1 MDNRVIAAAREL
13 ARRSESWQWLML
25 LIVRLYFGY
34 FWAETGWAKL
44 HNLDGATERFINWGI
59 PFPHFNAVLS
69 AGAEFLGGVLI
80 MLGLLTRLACLP
92 MIFNMLV
99 ALALVVAKQ
108 WTTTDE
114 FFESDEVLYIL
125 VFAWLAIA
133 GPGRA
138 SLDQWLFGGARL
150 A

>member
-1 MDNRVIAAAREL
+1 MGNRVIAAAQDF
-13 ARRSESWQWLML
+13 ARRTESWQWLIVL
-25 LIVRLYFGY
+25 TVRLYFGY

-44 HNLDGATERFINWGI
+44 HNLDGASERFLNWGI
-59 PFPHFNAVLS
+59 PFPQFNAALS
-69 AGAEFLGGVLI
+69 AGAEFVGGVLV
-80 MLGLLTRLACLP
+80 MLGLLSRLTCLA

-114 FFESDEVLYIL
+114 FFESDEVLYVL
-125 VFAWLAIA
+125 VFAWLAVA

-138 SLDQWLFGGARL
+138 SVDQWLFGRTKPA
-150 A
+150 